1 MRQLND
7 RLIWAVNVTFN
18 GTVKMSLQIKNI
30 RIVDPSQN
38 KDFVGDLFAENGRIV
53 SKLSSVPK
61 TVIDGSGKIA
71 VPGLIDVHSHL
82 REPGQEGKETIK
94 TGTFAAAKGGIT
106 SVLCMPNTKPVIDN
120 APTVEFIL
128 FKAQKEGVVNVFP
141 IGCATK
147 GSLGEEIS
155 EIGVLKKA
163 GIVAVSDDGSPVSSS
178 QIMRRT
184 LEYAKMF
191 KFPVISHSEDKEL
204 SKNGVMNE
212 GKNSMILGLRAI
224 PRQAEEVMVAR
235 DIMLAELTGGF
246 LHIAHVSTA
255 GSVELIRQAKKKGVN
270 VTAETCPHY
279 FTLTD
284 DIVKLYD
291 TNTKMNPPLREQI
304 DIDAVKAGLS
314 DGTIDCIATDHAP
327 HMQEEKNKEFDIA
340 PFGIIG
346 FETMLSLVLNELVD
360 KKVLTLSQ
368 AVEKMSVNPAK
379 IFNLE
384 GRGSLKDGSF
394 ADITVIDP
402 EYSYRFTKE
411 SIVSK
416 SKNSPFIDRTFK
428 GGAVIVAVGGKIVYK
443 AA

>member
-1 MRQLND
+1 MRLH
-7 RLIWAVNVTFN
+7 
-18 GTVKMSLQIKNI
+18 IKNI
-30 RIVDPSQN
+30 RIVDPLQN
-38 KDFVGDLFAENGRIV
+38 KDFTGDLFAESGRIV
-53 SKLSSVPK
+53 SKLSGNAE

-71 VPGLIDVHSHL
+71 VPGLIDVHAHL

-94 TGTFAAAKGGIT
+94 TGTLAAAKGGIT
-106 SVLCMPNTKPVIDN
+106 SVLCMPNTNPTIDN

-128 FKAQKEGVVNVFP
+128 LKAQKEGVVNVFP

-147 GSLGEEIS
+147 GSLGVEIS

-163 GIVAVSDDGSPVSSS
+163 GIVAVSDDGLPVANS

-184 LEYAKMF
+184 LEYTKMF

-212 GKNSMILGLRAI
+212 GKNSMILGLRGI

-235 DIMLAELTGGF
+235 DIMLAELTGGY

-255 GSVELIRQAKKKGVN
+255 GSVDLVRQAKKKGIK

-284 DIVKLYD
+284 GVVRLYD
-291 TNTKMNPPLREQI
+291 TNTKMNPPLREQK
-304 DIDAVKAGLS
+304 DVDAVKAGLS

-327 HMQEEKNKEFDIA
+327 HTQEEKNKEFDLA

-346 FETMLSLVLNELVD
+346 FETMLSLVLSELVD
-360 KKVLTLSQ
+360 TKVLTLGQ
-368 AVEKMSVNPAK
+368 AVEKMSANPAK
-379 IFNLE
+379 IFNLD

-394 ADITVIDP
+394 ADITIIDP
-402 EYSYRFTKE
+402 DYSYRFTKE
-411 SIVSK
+411 SIISK
-416 SKNSPFIDRTFK
+416 SKNSPFIDRQFK
-428 GGAVIVAVGGKIVYK
+428 GAAVVTVVRGKIAYK
-443 AA
+443 AAANTI